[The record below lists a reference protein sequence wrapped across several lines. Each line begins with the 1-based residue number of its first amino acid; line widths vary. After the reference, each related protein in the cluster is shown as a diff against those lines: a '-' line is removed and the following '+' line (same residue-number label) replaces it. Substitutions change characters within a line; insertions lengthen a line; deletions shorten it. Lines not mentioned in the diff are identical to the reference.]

1 LEVIERPID
10 RTEVFLCQ
18 ELFLTGTAAQVTA
31 VTQVDFRPI
40 GEGVM
45 GPVTSRMRK
54 IYDDAVRGRLP
65 RYSHWAEPVYQK
77 EAIAVK

>member
-1 LEVIERPID
+1 
-10 RTEVFLCQ
+10 
-18 ELFLTGTAAQVTA
+18 
-31 VTQVDFRPI
+31 
-40 GEGVM
+40 M